1 MGFLIAAIC
10 LEFIAIIF
18 AIQGE
23 FPAFGGGSIIAIA
36 FFICWRIWQL
46 KKKRKVNS
54 AAYLKNRP
62 SKTSTSNSDSSK
74 KYVFITPTGK
84 KYHYDPSCAGVE
96 NCIRME
102 LNEAKSKGYTECSR
116 CQYIYL

>member
-10 LEFIAIIF
+10 LELIAIIF

-23 FPAFGGGSIIAIA
+23 FSAFGGGSIIAIA
-36 FFICWRIWQL
+36 FFICWLIWRL

-54 AAYLKNRP
+54 TF
-62 SKTSTSNSDSSK
+62 SKDKASMNQNSDYSK
-74 KYVFITPTGK
+74 KYVFVTPTGK

-102 LNEAKSKGYTECSR
+102 LSEAKSKGYTECSR
-116 CQYIYL
+116 CQYTYL